1 MNFMNGNLKS
11 ILIVALLVLA
21 AGAHE
26 VSSQVIKV
34 DTITVNKTRTIRLV
48 SVYSVPKFI
57 LQFSASYNSGALELS
72 GHNGGFSR
80 ADFDGG
86 RTFGA
91 RNGFGFALTGK
102 LPLNKKGQ
110 FWVDAMGSFN
120 RFQSNLIAKNTEE
133 GKVYYN
139 VFSGGLG
146 AEYNFTP
153 YHKVKYFVG
162 LSTLFS
168 VVQGKA
174 NLVDK
179 TPTDTT
185 NFDVKIKPSFR
196 IGYTAFIGLEFEFQK
211 NFGVNAGLRFTHVN
225 LLLKKSTEPAV
236 KTERELNDESLKPA
250 VLYSGWKQFAYSSV
264 FAGFSYYFGL
274 KKTRYKLP

>member
-1 MNFMNGNLKS
+1 MNGNFKS
-11 ILIVALLVLA
+11 IIIVILLVFF
-21 AGAHE
+21 AGTYNA
-26 VSSQVIKV
+26 SSQIIKV
-34 DTITVNKTRTIRLV
+34 DTITVKKTRTIRLI
-48 SVYSVPKFI
+48 SVYNVPKFI
-57 LQFSASYNSGALELS
+57 LQFNASYNAGSLELT

-80 ADFDGG
+80 ADFDNG

-91 RNGFGFALTGK
+91 RNGFGFELTGK
-102 LPLNKKGQ
+102 LRLNKKGQ
-110 FWVDAMGSFN
+110 FWLDALGSFN

-153 YHKVKYFVG
+153 RHKVKYFFG

-168 VVQGKA
+168 IVNGKA
-174 NLVDK
+174 NLVDN
-179 TPTDTT
+179 TTDPTT
-185 NFDVKIKPSFR
+185 NYDVKIKSSFR
-196 IGYTAFIGLEFEFQK
+196 IGYTAYIGLEYEFQK
-211 NFGVNAGLRFTHVN
+211 NFGLNAGLRFTHVN
-225 LLLKKSTEPAV
+225 LLLKKSTMPAV
-236 KTERELNDESLKPA
+236 MTERELNDGSIDPP

-264 FAGFSYYFGL
+264 FAGFSYYFGV

>member
-1 MNFMNGNLKS
+1 MNGNLKS
-11 ILIVALLVLA
+11 IIIVILLVFF
-21 AGAHE
+21 AGTYNA
-26 VSSQVIKV
+26 SSQIIKV
-34 DTITVNKTRTIRLV
+34 DTITIKKTRTIRLI
-48 SVYSVPKFI
+48 SVYNVPKFI
-57 LQFSASYNSGALELS
+57 LQFSASYNAGSLELT

-80 ADFDGG
+80 ADFDNG

-102 LPLNKKGQ
+102 LRLNKKGQ
-110 FWVDAMGSFN
+110 FWLDALGSYN

-153 YHKVKYFVG
+153 RHKVKYFFG

-168 VVQGKA
+168 IVSGKA
-174 NLVDK
+174 YLVDNSLA
-179 TPTDTT
+179 DSAR
-185 NFDVKIKPSFR
+185 NFDVRIKPSFR
-196 IGYTAFIGLEFEFQK
+196 IGYTAFIGLEYQFEK
-211 NFGVNAGLRFTHVN
+211 NFGLNAGLKFTHVN
-225 LLLKKSTEPAV
+225 LLMKKSTEPSV
-236 KTERELNDESLKPA
+236 KTERELNDDSIDPP

-264 FAGFSYYFGL
+264 YAGFSYYFGV